1 MCIGYVIKT
10 VFVVSTRNTGT
21 GTMRQWPVRVGTVV
35 ANVGRELSLLK
46 MAIEM
51 ANANSGQWGPWNEF
65 CVNHASTNR
74 NNNIMKNF
82 DK

>member
-10 VFVVSTRNTGT
+10 VFVVSSRNTGT
-21 GTMRQWPVRVGTVV
+21 GTMRQWPVRVGTVEI
-35 ANVGRELSLLK
+35 NVGRELSLLK

-51 ANANSGQWGPWNEF
+51 ANANSGKWGPRNEF
-65 CVNHASTNR
+65 CFNHASTNR